1 MRRTPYT
8 ALVNVI
14 QAALV
19 CSLFTVPAWADAYHV
34 ILSGSGGDAVY
45 RAQFHDW
52 TTRLRDVLVLEMGH
66 APERVFAHLEA
77 PEDMGDAFLPVT
89 LEAIQQRFQGLSEI
103 VTDADEVYVYLI
115 GHGSYINAKSNFHIP
130 GPDLTAT
137 ELGRLLDGLH
147 ARRIVILNGASGG
160 AGFVNV
166 LSGPMRVVC
175 SATKSV
181 SEVNA
186 TEFMGHFIAGLEE
199 GSADTD
205 HDGRISFLE
214 ACEQAAELTA
224 TWYLGESLLSTEH
237 AILDDNADGLGSRL
251 PLSDVDVPDSGGVFD
266 GNLASQCFIKDFQ
279 FPPEV
284 PQDLID
290 TYLDAIDRVY
300 ELKQKKATLDAEAYY
315 DALVELLVRAAQ
327 ANREIRRLTES

>member
-1 MRRTPYT
+1 MRRTSYT
-8 ALVNVI
+8 VLVNVF

-19 CSLFTVPAWADAYHV
+19 CLLFAVPAWADAYHV
-34 ILSGSGGDAVY
+34 ILSGSGGEAVY

-52 TTRLRDVLVLEMGH
+52 TTRLRDVLVQELGH
-66 APERVFAHLEA
+66 APERVYAHLEA
-77 PEDMGDAFLPVT
+77 PADQGDAFRPVT

-130 GPDLTAT
+130 GPDLTAI

-147 ARRIVILNGASGG
+147 ARRIVVLNGASGG
-160 AGFVNV
+160 AGFINV
-166 LSGPMRVVC
+166 LSAPNRVVC

-181 SEVNA
+181 SEINA

-199 GSADTD
+199 GSADMD

-251 PLSDVDVPDSGGVFD
+251 PLSDVDAPDRGVFD
-266 GNLASQCFIKDFQ
+266 GSLASQCFLKDFQ

-284 PQDLID
+284 PQDMID

-300 ELKQKKATLDAEAYY
+300 ELRRKKASMDAEAYY
-315 DALVELLVRAAQ
+315 EALVELLIRAAQ